1 MNLPNKLTVARIGMT
16 FILMGLLFLQ
26 GPLSKVL
33 AFVLFLLACLTD
45 FLDGR
50 IARSRGQIT
59 DFGKIMDPVA
69 DKILVLGVFLS
80 FVQLQLIPAWMVII
94 IITRELLITGFR
106 LFVIRRGA
114 VLAAEKAGKH
124 KTVSQMAAIFFIL
137 LFLAIK
143 ESALHFSF
151 WGREFQDGFSLIV
164 QVLMATAVILT
175 VTSGFSFFWQNRKL
189 IRSL

>member
-16 FILMGLLFLQ
+16 FILMGFLFQHGVL
-26 GPLSKVL
+26 PKAL

-50 IARSRGQIT
+50 LARSRGQIT

-80 FVQLQLIPAWMVII
+80 FVQLQLIPAWMVIVI
-94 IITRELLITGFR
+94 IIRELLITGFR
-106 LFVIRRGA
+106 LFVARRGA
-114 VLAAEKAGKH
+114 VLAAERAGKH

-137 LFLAIK
+137 LFLVLR
-143 ESALHFSF
+143 ESALYFSF
-151 WGREFQDGFSLIV
+151 WSREFQSGFSAL
-164 QVLMATAVILT
+164 VLVSMAIAVILT